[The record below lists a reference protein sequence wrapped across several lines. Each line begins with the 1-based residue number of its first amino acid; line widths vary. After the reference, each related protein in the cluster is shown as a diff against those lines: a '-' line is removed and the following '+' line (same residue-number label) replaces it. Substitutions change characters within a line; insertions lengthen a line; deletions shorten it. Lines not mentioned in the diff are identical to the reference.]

1 MTPRRLKN
9 VRALLTA
16 ALDLTGAKIV
26 RRRSLYDL
34 APPWK
39 DLLARVDDRYERAR
53 LSRFFGYAS
62 AQGIA
67 PDQIGDEVVAR
78 FAESLRDNSLVERQT
93 QIVRDVCLTWNR
105 CAAVVEGW
113 PGIRLSVPN
122 RRRNYAL
129 PVTAYPK
136 SFADDLDGYLTHLA
150 GHDLFAETG
159 RHPAS
164 PSTLKDVRLR
174 VLQIAAA
181 LVHCGRS
188 PDTIREPRRSRHPR
202 GDEGCSQFLLGEERQ
217 AQDRPD
223 PQFRADGDQ
232 DRQTLG

>member
-1 MTPRRLKN
+1 M
-9 VRALLTA
+9 
-16 ALDLTGAKIV
+16 
-26 RRRSLYDL
+26 RRRSRYDL

-39 DLLARVDDRYERAR
+39 DLLARVGDQYERAR
-53 LSRFFGYAS
+53 LSRFFGFAS

-67 PDQIGDEVVAR
+67 PDQFGDEVVAR

-105 CAAVVEGW
+105 CHAAAAGW
-113 PGIRLSVPN
+113 PDIRLGVPN
-122 RRRNYAL
+122 RRRDYAL

-150 GHDLFAETG
+150 DADLFAETG

-181 LVHCGRS
+181 LVHSGRA
-188 PDTIREPRRSRHPR
+188 PDTI
-202 GDEGCSQFLLGEERQ
+202 
-217 AQDRPD
+217 
-223 PQFRADGDQ
+223 
-232 DRQTLG
+232 